1 MYEAGESDM
10 TGKFRM
16 VAEFNKEHKNVLL
29 KLSSP
34 RYGNLYNKNQ
44 LLSEMF
50 MNDQHTKSDLPVH
63 VILVT
68 SKYSY
73 IKIILKAKI
82 SVSGELVAE

>member
-1 MYEAGESDM
+1 
-10 TGKFRM
+10 
-16 VAEFNKEHKNVLL
+16 
-29 KLSSP
+29 
-34 RYGNLYNKNQ
+34 
-44 LLSEMF
+44 MF